1 MPKWC
6 AWFANGLSRG
16 KAEKPRPGL
25 RSASTCALV
34 LALAGCV
41 PVGEPDPGA
50 TYLERLGG
58 VLDTTLISQPAPR
71 GPPWPS
77 RRALT
82 LPIVSLEIDAVEFVA
97 LHGCDLGALAGYRNS
112 PLGRVQSASQRLGYE
127 AEWLRVA
134 GRCAEPPAW
143 LKDLAREKRAA
154 LPALF
159 WNATLGSEEF
169 RIAAGAS
176 LPGEAAGFAHQ
187 LERLRAHHAALL
199 RDTFDIAAFEIDLG
213 RLARASAIGTARA
226 RWSAERAVLDT
237 AREALL
243 TEAPRL
249 CRNGRPTPRVRYL
262 TNVFARYYV
271 LGLQPALA
279 HDHARDGD
287 WIDVL
292 LALTNDQSEVTPQ
305 VYRDWVRAVLDPAQP
320 VSEWA
325 RTRAAV
331 VAHAAAWQEL
341 FGRCG
346 IDPRT
351 IAQDRAAA
359 GTIPAL

>member
-6 AWFANGLSRG
+6 EWFANGLSR
-16 KAEKPRPGL
+16 ATSETHSPLARV
-25 RSASTCALV
+25 CAGVLV
-34 LALAGCV
+34 VALAACV
-41 PVGEPDPGA
+41 PRGEPDPGA
-50 TYLERLGG
+50 AYLERLGG
-58 VLDTTLISQPAPR
+58 VLDTALIPPPGPR

-82 LPIVSLEIDAVEFVA
+82 LPIVALEIDAVEFVA

-112 PLGRVQSASQRLGYE
+112 PLGRVQRASQRLGYE
-127 AEWLRVA
+127 AEWLRIV
-134 GRCAEPPAW
+134 GRCANAPVW
-143 LKDLAREKRAA
+143 LEGLAREKRAA

-176 LPGEAAGFAHQ
+176 LPGDAAAFAHQ

-199 RDTFDIAAFEIDLG
+199 RDAFDVDAFEVDLG
-213 RLARASAIGTARA
+213 RLARESAIGTARA
-226 RWSAERAVLDT
+226 RWLAQRAVLDT
-237 AREALL
+237 ARQALL
-243 TEAPRL
+243 AEAPRL
-249 CRNGRPTPRVRYL
+249 CRNGRPTPRARYL
-262 TNVFARYYV
+262 TNVFARFYV

-279 HDHARDGD
+279 REHARDGA

-292 LALTNDQSEVTPQ
+292 LALTDDQSGVTPP

-320 VSEWA
+320 SSEWA

-331 VAHAAAWQEL
+331 VAHAEVWQAL
-341 FGRCG
+341 FARCG
-346 IDPRT
+346 IDPRS
-351 IAQDRAAA
+351 IAQDPAAA
-359 GTIPAL
+359 GTISAL